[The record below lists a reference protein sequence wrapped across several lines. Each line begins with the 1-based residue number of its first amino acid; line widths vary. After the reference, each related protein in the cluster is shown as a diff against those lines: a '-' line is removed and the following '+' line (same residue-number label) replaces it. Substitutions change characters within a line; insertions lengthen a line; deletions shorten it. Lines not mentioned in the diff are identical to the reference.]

1 MALSGHGVVGN
12 LVGFTTFYS
21 EGGDRPEDIIKA
33 VADKQVDA
41 AIVWGPLAGY
51 FAKQS
56 SVPLV
61 LSPIFEDSVTGIPFA
76 FAIAMGVRRR
86 DQELRDSLQK
96 VLDQKSS
103 DIQAILRQYGVPLF
117 PIADSGRA
125 ASSPGKDSTATTR
138 RSAPGR

>member
-1 MALSGHGVVGN
+1 MALGAHGVVGN

-33 VADKQVDA
+33 VIDKQVDA

-56 SVPLV
+56 QVPLV
-61 LSPIFEDSVTGIPFA
+61 LNPILEDSVTGIPFA
-76 FAIAMGVRRR
+76 FSIAMGVRRR
-86 DQELRDSLQK
+86 DRELRDSLQK
-96 VLDQKSS
+96 VLDQKGS
-103 DIQAILRQYGVPLF
+103 DIQVILRQYGVPLF

-125 ASSPGKDSTATTR
+125 ATSPAKDSGTASR
-138 RSAPGR
+138 RSTPGR